1 MSSNL
6 SYRNLSWNSSNP
18 PVQKELEKNVK
29 KHCYKVFPT
38 AQGKM
43 GRNGLPIFKN
53 HTSNN
58 AINVY
63 LLYVLEAQ
71 KLHTLRG

>member
-43 GRNGLPIFKN
+43 DF
-53 HTSNN
+53 
-58 AINVY
+58 
-63 LLYVLEAQ
+63 
-71 KLHTLRG
+71 